1 MCQTERAQR
10 SDPNKIHIFIIGK
23 AYRWQPVQTESNL
36 VGKKF
41 DQIPLMEYD
50 RNLCTPPQHTKS
62 FHYASALSCE
72 WVSF

>member
-50 RNLCTPPQHTKS
+50 RNFCTLP
-62 FHYASALSCE
+62 
-72 WVSF
+72 